1 MGLSLEELDAPLDD
15 IAFLSRSN
23 NRVRVMSELASG
35 GRTRR
40 ELRESIDVSKPTL
53 GRVLAGFE
61 ERDWIRSDGREYA
74 LTPIGRLLAE
84 EFEGMMETVEATQE
98 LRDLAPRLPLEE
110 MDFDIRLLSEARITR
125 PTPEDAS
132 AHVRREEALLAESEQ
147 VRFLCNQAH
156 PPTVEAYRD
165 RVVEDGLSMEAII
178 TGDAI
183 DAASEDPAMRPH
195 LRDLV
200 ESDRATIYRTDDPVS
215 VMVGL
220 IDDLVSIVPLD
231 ESGVPCAFIE
241 SERDPVREWVSDTLA
256 DYRAGAEAV
265 EPDALRAR

>member
-1 MGLSLEELDAPLDD
+1 MGLSLDELDAPLDD

-23 NRVRVMSELASG
+23 NRVRVLDELRDC

-53 GRVLAGFE
+53 GRVLEGFE
-61 ERDWIRSDGREYA
+61 ERDWIRTNGREYA

-84 EFEGMMETVEATQE
+84 EFDGLMDTVETTQE

-125 PTPEDAS
+125 PSPEDAS
-132 AHVRREEALLAESEQ
+132 AHVRREGALLEETERVS
-147 VRFLCNQAH
+147 FLCNQAH
-156 PPTVEAYRD
+156 PPTMAAYRD

-183 DAASEDPAMRPH
+183 DAAREDPAMRPH

-200 ESDRATIYRTDDPVS
+200 ESDRASIYRSDEPVS

-220 IDDLVSIVPLD
+220 LDDVVSIVPLD
-231 ESGVPCAFIE
+231 ESGVPCAFVE
-241 SERDPVREWVSDTLA
+241 SRSDPVREWVSDTLA
-256 DYRAGAEAV
+256 DYRADAEV
-265 EPDALRAR
+265 VTPDAFR